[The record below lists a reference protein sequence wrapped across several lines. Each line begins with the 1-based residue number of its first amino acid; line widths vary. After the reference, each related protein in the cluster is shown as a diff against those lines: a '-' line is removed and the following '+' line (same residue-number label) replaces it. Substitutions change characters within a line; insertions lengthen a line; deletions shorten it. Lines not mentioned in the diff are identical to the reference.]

1 MYPLVFRSPHPEPLT
16 GCDCISHS
24 IRVTLC
30 RVQSLTLVV
39 GSNSFCPCDFIMIS
53 CTKSHTRGL
62 WLTNSICVTLYRVQ
76 SIGLLMVYDQPIL
89 FVWLYVVYKSIG
101 LLMVYDQ
108 PILFVWLYV
117 VYKVSHSLWALTN
130 PFYPCDL
137 ISCTKSR
144 TPCGLWLTHSI
155 RVTWYRVQS
164 LTLLVGSLFVCCSI
178 SPLSLSVFSKWKT
191 IVSVVLSSQP

>member
-89 FVWLYVVYKSIG
+89 FVWLYI
-101 LLMVYDQ
+101 
-108 PILFVWLYV
+108 
-117 VYKVSHSLWALTN
+117 VYKVSVSLWSMTN
-130 PFYPCDL
+130 PFYLCDFMSCTKVSVSL
-137 ISCTKSR
+137 WSMTNPFYLCDFMSCTKSH

-164 LTLLVGSLFVCCSI
+164 LAPLVGSD
-178 SPLSLSVFSKWKT
+178 
-191 IVSVVLSSQP
+191 